1 MACETRLREGQTFA
15 QRVDQVK
22 EALARLER
30 YLATGSVKVTIAPNG
45 ALAFNGWKDRD
56 DITDACAYR
65 TLSFQNSWTLKQ
77 AVLKAEQMSGRKVNP
92 AAVAAGHH
100 SHDGGRTWQKH

>member
-1 MACETRLREGQTFA
+1 MACETRLREGQTFQ

-45 ALAFNGWKDRD
+45 AVAFGAWKDRD

-65 TLSFQNSWTLKQ
+65 TLSFGNSWALKQ

-92 AAVAAGHH
+92 AAVAAGFHT
-100 SHDGGRTWQKH
+100 HDAGRTWQKH